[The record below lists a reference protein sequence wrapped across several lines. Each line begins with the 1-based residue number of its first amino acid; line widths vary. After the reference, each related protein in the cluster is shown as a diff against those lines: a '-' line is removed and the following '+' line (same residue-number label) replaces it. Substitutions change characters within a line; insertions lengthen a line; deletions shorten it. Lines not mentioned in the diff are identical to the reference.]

1 MFNNKMKTIMKKK
14 TYQNPDIKVVSIET
28 TQMLAGSL
36 NGSLGSTPVGG
47 NQALAPG
54 FDFVDDVE

>member
-1 MFNNKMKTIMKKK
+1 MKTIMKKK
-14 TYQNPDIKVVSIET
+14 TYQNPDIKVVRIET

-36 NGSLGSTPVGG
+36 NGSLGSTQVGG

-54 FDFVDDVE
+54 FDFVDGVE